1 MSWVCTLQNIFL
13 TCAETEAIS
22 MFGGFFSIVIYES
35 SVPTNPYYLAT
46 VVWSVN
52 CSSLVWKFINF
63 ILDIFRYKD
72 SGYITKHLVLYYI
85 EKLISALGLFLATF
99 SWLINCMS

>member
-1 MSWVCTLQNIFL
+1 
-13 TCAETEAIS
+13 
-22 MFGGFFSIVIYES
+22 MFGDFFSIVIYES

-46 VVWSVN
+46 FVWSVN

-72 SGYITKHLVLYYI
+72 SGYITKHLVLSYI

-99 SWLINCMS
+99 YCLINCMS